1 MEGDLSPYTSQQILN
16 PTTTK
21 TMVTRKLTTAII
33 ALAILVGCG
42 TYAGSGAYAGATLGS
57 ILGSAIGGITG
68 GPRGSDLGTIVGMG
82 VGGAVGAAI
91 GEQADKKMQE
101 QSERRRERIEQRRR
115 ERDRDDYGYYNEQ
128 PPYEQRPTYESGFDE
143 NNGGDDRI
151 YDFKGSD
158 YTGSYSAQQPTTSA
172 NAQEQPAHTISALP
186 IKILNARFVDNNQN
200 RCINR
205 NELCKVIFELWNN
218 SDQTLHDVQPIVTEE
233 TGNKHLGISSTI
245 HIEQLEPGKAIR
257 YTALVKA
264 DKKLKPGNA
273 VIRLAAV
280 AGNNIPISEPV
291 FFNIPTDK

>member
-1 MEGDLSPYTSQQILN
+1 
-16 PTTTK
+16 
-21 TMVTRKLTTAII
+21 MVARKLIMALI
-33 ALAILVGCG
+33 ALAMLVGCG

-68 GPRGSDLGTIVGMG
+68 GARGSDLGQIVGTG
-82 VGGAVGAAI
+82 VGAAIGAAI
-91 GEQADKKMQE
+91 GEQADKKAE
-101 QSERRRERIEQRRR
+101 ERSEKRRERIEQRRR
-115 ERDRDDYGYYNEQ
+115 EMERGNYGYNGEEPVYGQ
-128 PPYEQRPTYESGFDE
+128 YPPSDSGFDE

-151 YDFKGSD
+151 FDFNGSD

-172 NAQEQPAHTISALP
+172 NAQQQPAHTISALP

>member
-1 MEGDLSPYTSQQILN
+1 
-16 PTTTK
+16 
-21 TMVTRKLTTAII
+21 MVTRKLTTAII

-151 YDFKGSD
+151 FDFKGSD
-158 YTGSYSAQQPTTSA
+158 YTGNYSAQQPSA
-172 NAQEQPAHTISALP
+172 SESVQQEPTRTIGTLP
-186 IKILNARFVDNNQN
+186 IEIRNARFVDDNQN
-200 RCINR
+200 RQINR
-205 NELCKVIFELWNN
+205 DELCKVIFELWNN
-218 SDQTLHDVQPIVTEE
+218 GSQTLHDVQPIVTEE
-233 TGNKHLGISSTI
+233 TGNKHLDISPTI
-245 HIEQLEPGKAIR
+245 HVEQLEPGKAIR
-257 YTALVKA
+257 YTALVRA
-264 DKKLKPGNA
+264 DRRLKPGNA
-273 VIRLAAV
+273 VIRVAAV
-280 AGNNIPISEPV
+280 RGNNIPISEPL
-291 FFNIPTDK
+291 FFNIPTEK

>member
-1 MEGDLSPYTSQQILN
+1 
-16 PTTTK
+16 
-21 TMVTRKLTTAII
+21 MVIRKLTTAII

-115 ERDRDDYGYYNEQ
+115 ERDRDDYAYYNEQ

-172 NAQEQPAHTISALP
+172 NAQQQPSHTISALP

-200 RCINR
+200 HCINR

-233 TGNKHLGISSTI
+233 TGNKYLAISPTI
-245 HIEQLEPGKAIR
+245 HVEQLEPGKAIR

>member
-1 MEGDLSPYTSQQILN
+1 
-16 PTTTK
+16 
-21 TMVTRKLTTAII
+21 MVARKLIMALI

-68 GPRGSDLGTIVGMG
+68 GASGSDLGQIVGTG
-82 VGGAVGAAI
+82 VGAAIGAAI
-91 GEQADKKMQE
+91 GEQADKKAE
-101 QSERRRERIEQRRR
+101 ERSERRRERIEQRRR
-115 ERDRDDYGYYNEQ
+115 EMEREDYGYNNEEPAYGQ
-128 PPYEQRPTYESGFDE
+128 YSPYDSGFDE

-151 YDFKGSD
+151 FDFKGSD
-158 YTGSYSAQQPTTSA
+158 YTGTYSAQQPSA
-172 NAQEQPAHTISALP
+172 GESAQQEPTHTIGTLP
-186 IKILNARFVDNNQN
+186 IEIRNARFVDDNQN
-200 RCINR
+200 RQINR
-205 NELCKVIFELWNN
+205 DELCKVIFELWNN
-218 SDQTLHDVQPIVTEE
+218 GSQTLHDVQPIVTEE